1 MADAEVAGEG
11 AGAGAALDA
20 GSEGVAAGISVYGT
34 LCGAKKRGPFWPH
47 PLAKAAA
54 TARKMAPNRFATLAP
69 KISVEKIITGL

>member
-11 AGAGAALDA
+11 AGAALEA
-20 GSEGVAAGISVYGT
+20 GSEGVAAGSSVYGT

-54 TARKMAPNRFATLAP
+54 NARKIAPNRFATLAP